1 MDSID
6 YYNRYAAPYYEA
18 TVDLDMSEIMQP
30 FVDLLPEDAEVLDL
44 GCGSGR
50 DSLALEEHGFY
61 VSPMDGSEEMCKLAS
76 IYLDKEVLHLTFE
89 EMDFDEVF
97 DGIWACASLVHV
109 HPEKMP
115 MILKKIFHALKPEG
129 ILYFS
134 VYEGDRD
141 GVYKGR
147 YYHDYT
153 KQELRELLGAF
164 DNIEVLDIWR
174 TQDVRQEKG
183 DRKWLNVLVK
193 KV

>member
-1 MDSID
+1 M
-6 YYNRYAAPYYEA
+6 
-18 TVDLDMSEIMQP
+18 
-30 FVDLLPEDAEVLDL
+30 
-44 GCGSGR
+44 
-50 DSLALEEHGFY
+50 
-61 VSPMDGSEEMCKLAS
+61 
-76 IYLDKEVLHLTFE
+76 
-89 EMDFDEVF
+89 F